1 MKAQPSSG
9 LIFNARSCLRR
20 DYPSEAMEIVS
31 YCTKSGRVSRKLGIE
46 EIPFHNQVTSGDIDD
61 IQDHRCRMSRRT
73 FFYPQIK
80 IYHRTRYYARRFA
93 WAWMAVCA
101 WSPSPRGL
109 ATLNPQSTCH
119 GPRPGPKLAR
129 GVRSGS
135 LRATDTRER
144 ETTGGR
150 NIKKMP
156 MCQKTH
162 LHISNICADRWNNG
176 SSSTSMGRCEK
187 KIKTCFGLYSS
198 PHQLSMELCFFVACL
213 VKG

>member
-1 MKAQPSSG
+1 MVKETVRQEFLLTTIIYFEHIMLVQQSCWVLILLWTLLLSWSSCGSQVKAQPSCG
-9 LIFNARSCLRR
+9 HIFHTRSCVRR

-150 NIKKMP
+150 DIKKMP
-156 MCQKTH
+156 TCQKTH
-162 LHISNICADRWNNG
+162 
-176 SSSTSMGRCEK
+176 
-187 KIKTCFGLYSS
+187 
-198 PHQLSMELCFFVACL
+198 
-213 VKG
+213 